1 MRSRGFAFAVIC
13 AVCVLGGAAWVLV
26 AALSGS
32 SSTSDAKV
40 GVADAVKLDVEG
52 KLLVRAVD
60 KGDERLNGR
69 ATMVGVGPRPSK
81 ARAGGLACE
90 RLYMAAGRGI
100 CEYVA
105 ASGVDYRVKIFDAR
119 YRTIYEQSLPGVPSR
134 ARVSPDGHYGSI
146 TTFVTGD
153 SYATPGAFS
162 TRTLIYDMRAG
173 KQIANLE
180 QFSVERDGERI
191 DAPDFN
197 FWGAT
202 FAKDDDTFYATLG
215 TRSKRYLVKGSL
227 RDHHVRVVHENVEC
241 PSLSPDQMRIA
252 YKKRVGAPDD
262 WRLHVLNL
270 RTGRDVELAE
280 TRSIDDQAEWF
291 DDETVLYGHD
301 GSVWAVRADGTGSP
315 ERVLARAASPATIRG

>member
-1 MRSRGFAFAVIC
+1 MRNRAIAFGVIC
-13 AVCVLGGAAWVLV
+13 AICVLGGGTWVV
-26 AALSGS
+26 IAALGDNTT
-32 SSTSDAKV
+32 TSDAKV
-40 GVADAVKLDVEG
+40 EVAGGAKLDVQG

-69 ATMVGVGPRPSK
+69 ATTVTLGKRPSK

-90 RLYMAAGRGI
+90 RLYVAAGRGL

-105 ASGVDYRVKIFDAR
+105 ASGVDYRVKVFDSK
-119 YRTIYEQSLPGVPSR
+119 YRTIYDEELPGVPSR
-134 ARVSPDGHYGSI
+134 ARVSPNGHYGSI

-180 QFSVERDGERI
+180 QFSVEKDGETI

-227 RDHHVRVVHENVEC
+227 RAKHVEVIHENVEC
-241 PSLSPDQMRIA
+241 PSLSPDETRIA

-262 WRLHVLNL
+262 WRLHVLDL
-270 RTGRDVELAE
+270 VSGRDVELAE

-291 DDETVLYGHD
+291 DDDTILYGHD
-301 GSVWAVRADGTGSP
+301 GSVWAVRADGSGSP

>member
-1 MRSRGFAFAVIC
+1 MHSRAIVFGVIC
-13 AVCVLGGAAWVLV
+13 AVCVLGGGAWVTI

-32 SSTSDAKV
+32 TTTSDAKV
-40 GVADAVKLDVEG
+40 AVAGGEKLDVWG

-60 KGDERLNGR
+60 KGDDRLNGR
-69 ATMVGVGPRPSK
+69 VTLVSLGQHPSK
-81 ARAGGLACE
+81 AAAGGMACE
-90 RLYMAAGRGI
+90 RLYVAAGRGL

-105 ASGVDYRVKIFDAR
+105 ASGVDYRVKIFDSR
-119 YRTIYEQSLPGVPSR
+119 YRTIYEEELPGVPSR
-134 ARVSPDGHYGSI
+134 ARVSPSGRYGSI

-180 QFSVERDGERI
+180 QFSVKRDGETI

-215 TRSKRYLVKGSL
+215 TRGKRYLVKGSL
-227 RDHHVRVVHENVEC
+227 RAKQLTVIHENVEC
-241 PSLSPDQMRIA
+241 PSLSPDETRIA
-252 YKKRVGAPDD
+252 YKRRVGAPDD
-262 WRLHVLNL
+262 WRLHVLDL
-270 RTGRDVELAE
+270 ASGRDVELAE

-291 DDETVLYGHD
+291 DDDTVLYGHD